1 MQNSAL
7 QVYQVLLI
15 DDDHEDFILTRT
27 MLGKAQGS
35 RYSLDWACDYD
46 TGLLKLRSQT
56 YHAVLV
62 DYDLGNKTG
71 IQLIREICASDYPA
85 PLILYTGRGNYEVDV
100 EALEA
105 GASFYISKGDAN
117 ALLLDRLIRYAV
129 RQKQIEQKLEDS
141 LQERMHLLESIQ
153 DSFFSINRD
162 WVITFMNN
170 KAAQIGGSKPDK
182 FIGRNFWEIF
192 SSLENTET
200 GKKFNQVMQ
209 NRTPVQFE
217 TTGVFHNAVYFVS
230 IYPSVDGISVFAQD
244 ISARKQSEHSRQN
257 LANFPAENPNP
268 ILQIDFEGHLLYTNP
283 ASQEVLKGW
292 GVSKIGK
299 VPDNIQALVKQCLL
313 SNTPARLEEMI
324 SEKTYQIDLVPIQS
338 DRHVNIYMV
347 DQTQRRKTEEALKKA
362 SDEAVNEKNRLLAVM
377 QILPAGLAITDEA
390 GGIVLANT
398 AYERIWGYP
407 IPETLSVNDY
417 ADFHAWWLETG
428 QPIKPEE
435 WASAQAVQ
443 HGKAIEKQMLRI
455 QRFDGSDAYVMN
467 SAAPLID
474 PQGNITGSVV
484 VIQDITNL
492 YTLQSELKATNQDL
506 QSIMDAAPA
515 YIFITHDRQ
524 ARHLTGNLA
533 AYELLQADLGENLS
547 KTALETITPR
557 EFRAFKDGK
566 EIPPQILPIQRA
578 AAGEMIKDYEMTLQ
592 FEDGQVTQL
601 YGNAAPLNKTPGNS
615 EGAVGIFID
624 ITMRKR
630 MEEELRNLNERLKAS
645 NQELEQFATIASHD
659 MQEPLR
665 KIISFSNILM
675 DSAGNLDETQRE
687 NISRLN
693 VATHRMKG
701 MITDLLNLSKIS
713 THGSA
718 FSQVDLSQVAA
729 EVLTDLEIQIRNADA
744 QIELNPLPSVQ
755 GDVMQLR
762 QLFQN
767 LIANAIKFQKPG
779 QKPHIRIT
787 GQKTDQGKVQI
798 SIEDNGIGFNE
809 LYARRIFRP
818 FERLVGRSE
827 YEGTGIGLAIC
838 EKIVARHGGEISVR
852 STPGEGSVFII
863 TLPG

>member
-46 TGLLKLRSQT
+46 MGLLKLRSQT
-56 YHAVLV
+56 YNAVLV

-170 KAAQIGGSKPDK
+170 KAAQSGNVKPETI
-182 FIGRNFWEIF
+182 IGRNLWEVF
-192 SSLENTET
+192 PELENSVI
-200 GKKFNQVMQ
+200 GQKYKDVMH
-209 NRTPVQFE
+209 NRVPAQFE
-217 TTGVFHNAVYFVS
+217 STGVYHDTVYSVK
-230 IYPSVDGISVFAQD
+230 IYPSTDGISVFAQD
-244 ISARKQSEHSRQN
+244 IKTRTEAEQTQQSLIR
-257 LANFPAENPNP
+257 FPSENPNP
-268 ILQIDFEGHLLYTNP
+268 VLRVDPNGQLLYSNP
-283 ASQEVLKGW
+283 ASQEVLQGW
-292 GVSKIGK
+292 GVSKTGK
-299 VPDNIQALVKQCLL
+299 VPDDIQALVRDSL
-313 SNTPARLEEMI
+313 SSNSPVQIEQAI
-324 SEKTYQIDLVPIQS
+324 VKKTYQINLVPFS
-338 DRHVNIYMV
+338 RDGYLNIYMV

-362 SDEAVNEKNRLLAVM
+362 SDEAVNEKNRSLAVM
-377 QILPAGLAITDEA
+377 QILPAGLAITDGA
-390 GGIVLANT
+390 GGIVLSNT

-407 IPETLSVNDY
+407 IPETLSINDY

-467 SAAPLID
+467 SAAPIID
-474 PQGNITGSVV
+474 AQGNIIGSVV

-506 QSIMDAAPA
+506 QSIMDAAPG

-524 ARHLTGNLA
+524 ARYLTGNLA
-533 AYELLQADLGENLS
+533 AYELLQAELGENLS
-547 KTALETITPR
+547 ETASESSVKR
-557 EFRAFKDGK
+557 EFRAFREGN

-578 AAGEMIKDYEMTLQ
+578 AAGEIIKDYEMTLQ
-592 FEDGQVTQL
+592 FKDGQVIHL
-601 YGNAAPLNKTPGNS
+601 YGNAAPLNQTPGNS
-615 EGAVGIFID
+615 EGAVGVFID

-675 DSAGNLDETQRE
+675 DSAGNLDESQRE
-687 NISRLN
+687 NIHRLSA
-693 VATHRMKG
+693 ATHRMKG

-744 QIELNPLPSVQ
+744 QIELNPLPSVE
-755 GDVMQLR
+755 GDAMQLR

-787 GQKTDQGKVQI
+787 GQKTEQGKVQI

-809 LYARRIFRP
+809 MYARRIFRP

-838 EKIVARHGGEISVR
+838 DKIIARHSGEISVR